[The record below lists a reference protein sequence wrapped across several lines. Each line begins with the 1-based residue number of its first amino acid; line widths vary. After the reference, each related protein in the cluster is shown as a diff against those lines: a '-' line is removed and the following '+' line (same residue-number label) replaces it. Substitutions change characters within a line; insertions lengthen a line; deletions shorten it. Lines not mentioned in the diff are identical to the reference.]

1 MKATEDECDRLS
13 RRPIIIVDDVVT
25 TGATLSSAYMALRER
40 KMTVLGAST
49 ACASAHQ
56 LLIR

>member
-1 MKATEDECDRLS
+1 MRKNVDEI
-13 RRPIIIVDDVVT
+13 RPIIVVDDVLT
-25 TGATLSSAYMALRER
+25 TGATLRNAILALNER
-40 KMTVLGAST
+40 KMTVLGAAT

>member
-1 MKATEDECDRLS
+1 LKNAID
-13 RRPIIIVDDVVT
+13 
-25 TGATLSSAYMALRER
+25 ALRER
-40 KMTVLGAST
+40 KMTVLGAVT